1 MPFLSISPTPSHP
14 THMLPRV
21 EMHCVALARLAI
33 SAVVKAA
40 AAARRLFA
48 WRRVLERGVERC
60 CGGRRMLNAAT
71 SPARSRTASA
81 AARCVERGILE
92 SEQPVFEQSGVD

>member
-1 MPFLSISPTPSHP
+1 LRTSSKNS
-14 THMLPRV
+14 LAAQRWSAGA
-21 EMHCVALARLAI
+21 ALARLAT

-40 AAARRLFA
+40 AAARRLLA

-92 SEQPVFEQSGVD
+92 ARTVVFEQSGVEIFALG